1 MKKLLLLLTA
11 VVMTVSASACGKD
24 EKSDKKETTS
34 TESEQTASVDVNEI
48 LMSMRET
55 QVTFPEYTTASSH
68 DENGKEID
76 SWQDVFS
83 LSLYEDFD
91 VEKVKSY
98 AIAYSVAQ
106 TADEITI
113 VELKSKNDAD
123 ELKKQMKERVS
134 DRITLFETYGPEE
147 VVKLESAKVI
157 SKGNICVLIICDE
170 PEKAAEAFKEA
181 F

>member
-1 MKKLLLLLTA
+1 MKKFLLLFMA
-11 VVMTVSASACGKD
+11 VVMMISVSACGKD

-34 TESEQTASVDVNEI
+34 TNSEETQSVDVNEI

-55 QVTFPEYTTASSH
+55 QITFPQYTTASSH

-91 VEKVKSY
+91 VKKVKSY

-106 TADEITI
+106 TADEITV
-113 VELKSKNDAD
+113 VELNSKSDAD
-123 ELKKQMKERVS
+123 ELKKQMKKRIS

-147 VVKLESAKVI
+147 VVKLEDAKII
-157 SKGNICVLIICDE
+157 SKGNVCVLIVCDE
-170 PEKAAEAFKEA
+170 PEKASDAFKDA